1 MRRVVTFVGGL
12 LLGLALGVI
21 LLFGIWRDRAPARIS
36 SLSLEAE
43 SRATPAIGSP
53 APDFELAA
61 LPGGN
66 LSLADL
72 RGSPVILNFWA
83 TWCAPCRLEMPL
95 FQQRFENSGGA
106 LRVVAVNAGENAT
119 TVQAFVDEFDLTFE
133 VLLDPNGEV
142 QRLYQVRGY
151 PTTYLLDAEGLIR
164 IQHLGVLTESQ
175 LDAYLEQLNQ
185 DE

>member
-1 MRRVVTFVGGL
+1 MRRIMTFVGGL
-12 LLGLALGVI
+12 LLGLGLGAM
-21 LLFGIWRDRAPARIS
+21 LLFGVWRDRAPARIS

-43 SRATPAIGSP
+43 PRAAPEIGERAPA
-53 APDFELAA
+53 FELAA
-61 LPGGN
+61 LSGAN
-66 LSLADL
+66 LSLAGL

-95 FQQRFENSGGA
+95 FQQCIETSGGA
-106 LRVVAVNAGENAT
+106 LRVVAVNAGENPDV
-119 TVQAFVDEFDLTFE
+119 VQAFVDELGLTLD
-133 VLLDPNGEV
+133 VLLDPSAEV

-151 PTTYLLDAEGLIR
+151 PTTYLIDAEGTIR
-164 IQHLGVLTESQ
+164 IHHLGVLTEAQ